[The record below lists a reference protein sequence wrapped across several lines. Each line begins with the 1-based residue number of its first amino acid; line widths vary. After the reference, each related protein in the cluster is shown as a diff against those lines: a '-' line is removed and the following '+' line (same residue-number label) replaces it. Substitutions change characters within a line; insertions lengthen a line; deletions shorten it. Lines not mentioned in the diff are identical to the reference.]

1 MKSHFGKPNSA
12 LPLRLMTSTT
22 APSQLLAHRL
32 QVMEE
37 SQTIAMAKKGR
48 ELAAQGF
55 DVINLSFGEPDF
67 VTPQYIRDAAKKAI
81 DEGFTFYTPVAGI
94 PELKKAICDKFERD
108 NQLYF
113 KPENIVV
120 STGAKQSIANVVLS
134 LVDKGDEVIII
145 GPYWVSYLEIVKL
158 AEGKAVVVSGTIENQ
173 YKPTIAAIEAA
184 VTDKTKAIMYSSP
197 SNPTGGVF
205 QPKEL
210 EQLADLLVR
219 HPRII
224 AIADEIYEY
233 INFSGTHYSLGAI
246 DRVRDRVVTINGL
259 SKGFAMTG
267 WRLGFIGAPKW
278 IADACDKIQGQFTS
292 GANSITQKAA
302 VTALNGDLK
311 PTREMTERFRKR
323 RDLVLEKSKAIAGF
337 QCTIPDGAFYLFPV
351 VKDYFGK
358 TTPSGNTIN
367 NSLDLSLYL
376 LEEAKVSTVPGS
388 AFGADDC
395 IRISYA
401 AADEK
406 LAEAFERMKIALGK
420 LV

>member
-1 MKSHFGKPNSA
+1 
-12 LPLRLMTSTT
+12 MTSTT
-22 APSQLLAHRL
+22 APSELLAHRL

-37 SQTIAMAKKGR
+37 SQTIAMAKKAR

-67 VTPQYIRDAAKKAI
+67 VTPKFIRDAAKNAI

-158 AEGKAVVVSGTIENQ
+158 AEGKAVVVSGSIANQ
-173 YKPTIAAIEAA
+173 YKPSISAIEAA

-205 QPKEL
+205 QPEEL

-233 INFSGTHYSLGAI
+233 INFTGKHYSLGAI
-246 DRVRDRVVTINGL
+246 DRVRERVVTINGL

-311 PTREMTERFRKR
+311 PTQEMAERFRIR
-323 RDLVLEKSKAIAGF
+323 RNLVLEKAKSIEGF
-337 QCTIPDGAFYLFPV
+337 QCTVPDGAFYLFPV
-351 VKDYFGK
+351 VKTYFGK
-358 TTPSGNTIN
+358 STPTGNRIK
-367 NSLDLSLYL
+367 NSLDLCLYL

-406 LAEAFERMKIALGK
+406 LAEAFDRMKIALGK